1 MANEEMNAGQQSPDP
16 KPIMVE
22 RLPEA
27 AIVIETQADI
37 DTGVSITDGDAAR
50 AYELLRTNQVE
61 RPEFSPTGTRAA
73 CFHNVEQQVDS
84 HGGKMIFG
92 WLVEP
97 NRISTSVKNK
107 FGDIALVAHAVW
119 ERADGTLVECTESY
133 QNLPFVRHDAV
144 KGWSQTTIHMM
155 DDEAQAQKVQPG
167 VSLKRRI
174 VRI

>member
-1 MANEEMNAGQQSPDP
+1 
-16 KPIMVE
+16 MVE

-37 DTGVSITDGDAAR
+37 DTGVSITDGTQRVRMNFLGRTKLKGPNSPDWNTRRLLPQRRATSQFAR
-50 AYELLRTNQVE
+50 GQNDLRLA
-61 RPEFSPTGTRAA
+61 R
-73 CFHNVEQQVDS
+73 
-84 HGGKMIFG
+84 
-92 WLVEP
+92 EP

-107 FGDIALVAHAVW
+107 FGDIALVAHAAW